1 MGVLKSKI
9 FRDIWSHKGRTL
21 QIVLIIGLS
30 AGAIGMIMST
40 RSVFIPG
47 MQDIWQSMNPAMINI
62 FTGYVSEDELYVL
75 KNVDGITE
83 IEGKSSTYI
92 EWRKGPD
99 EDWRQAGL
107 SARIDYENQILNRLD
122 LVNGQWPEEETL
134 AVGQDAEAFY
144 GISPG
149 EMIYIKLNDREMQ
162 VSLVGTVYDQL
173 VQPAFLGGMAQLYA
187 SRDLYEK
194 FVGPVGYNQI
204 LLSAAEYDEEE
215 IGLLADRFQEKL
227 KKQGYDS
234 GRLIEDP
241 NKHLF
246 QDQMDG
252 IFLVLTVL
260 GFFSLALGLLL
271 VYNTVNVLIAQQV
284 DQIGVMKAV
293 GARTWQILR
302 LYFVIV
308 LIYGFLALAVA
319 LPMAIFGSNAIMTW
333 LSTSLGAEASS
344 FDVSPSAIYLMVFLT
359 LVAPVMASLVP
370 IMVGARITVREAI
383 STYGLTTK
391 PGLLERMLN
400 KGRYISRLLLITIS
414 NTFRH
419 KRRVILI
426 EIGLVLSGIMFMTVV
441 AVQDSV
447 QYTISDVLL
456 SIMNAD
462 ITMVF
467 NQPQRMGY
475 IEELT
480 LARSDIKAVEMWGL
494 TSAEIRPAGQ
504 AESDD
509 DVGVQLFG
517 VPLPTQLYGARI
529 RSGRWLNP
537 TDTYAIVV
545 DQELAEDLEVGVGD
559 WVTVK
564 YEEHRERDWQIVG
577 LSFFPLISDIS
588 NVPRDVLM
596 HDLGFVGRGQA
607 VFIQTVDNS
616 PVNQMAV
623 AKDLR
628 EFYKSKGID
637 VNPVRGIFGV
647 GDTRAET
654 ASALIGQINFLLVLL
669 GIMAVVIGAVGSI
682 ALSGALSLSVME
694 RTREIGVMRAI
705 GASSW
710 TVFRLFIGE
719 GLILGW
725 LSWLIAL
732 PLSIPAGKLMVQAIG
747 TALQSELFYNFDA
760 RGTLI
765 WLGIIT
771 VLSIVASWLPARSA
785 TRISVR
791 ESLAY
796 Q

>member
-1 MGVLKSKI
+1 MGVLKSKV

-47 MQDIWQSMNPAMINI
+47 MQDIWRSMNPAMINI
-62 FTGYVSEDELYVL
+62 YTGYVSDDELYVL
-75 KNVDGITE
+75 KDIAGITE

-92 EWRKGPD
+92 EWRKSPE

-107 SARIDYENQILNRLD
+107 TTRPDYENQILNQLE
-122 LVNGQWPEEETL
+122 LVNGQWPEGETL
-134 AVGQDAEAFY
+134 AVGQDAESFF

-149 EMIYIKLNDREMQ
+149 ETITIKLNDREMQ

-187 SRDLYEK
+187 SSDLYEN
-194 FVGPVGYNQI
+194 FVGVYGYNQI
-204 LLSAAEYDEEE
+204 LLSAAVYDEEE
-215 IGLLADRFQEKL
+215 VGLLADNVQEKL
-227 KKQGYDS
+227 EKQGYDS

-252 IFLVLTVL
+252 VFLVLSVL

-302 LYFVIV
+302 LYFVMV

-319 LPMAIFGSNAIMTW
+319 LPMAVFGSNAIMTW
-333 LSTSLGAEASS
+333 LSTSFGAETFS
-344 FDVSPSAIYLMVFLT
+344 FEVSPSALYLMVFLT
-359 LVAPVMASLVP
+359 LVAPVLASLVP
-370 IMVGARITVREAI
+370 IFAGSRITVREAI
-383 STYGLTTK
+383 STYGLTIK

-400 KGRYISRLLLITIS
+400 SGRHISRLMLITIS

-426 EIGLVLSGIMFMTVV
+426 EIGLVLSGVMFMTVV
-441 AVQDSV
+441 AVQDSI

-467 NQPQRMGY
+467 NQPQRMEY

-504 AESDD
+504 EESDD
-509 DVGVQLFG
+509 AESVQLFG

-529 RSGRWLNP
+529 RAGRWLNP

-545 DQELAEDLEVGVGD
+545 DQELAEELDVGVGD
-559 WVTVK
+559 WVTIK
-564 YEEHRERDWQIVG
+564 IW
-577 LSFFPLISDIS
+577 
-588 NVPRDVLM
+588 
-596 HDLGFVGRGQA
+596 
-607 VFIQTVDNS
+607 
-616 PVNQMAV
+616 
-623 AKDLR
+623 
-628 EFYKSKGID
+628 
-637 VNPVRGIFGV
+637 
-647 GDTRAET
+647 
-654 ASALIGQINFLLVLL
+654 
-669 GIMAVVIGAVGSI
+669 
-682 ALSGALSLSVME
+682 
-694 RTREIGVMRAI
+694 
-705 GASSW
+705 GAS
-710 TVFRLFIGE
+710 
-719 GLILGW
+719 
-725 LSWLIAL
+725 
-732 PLSIPAGKLMVQAIG
+732 
-747 TALQSELFYNFDA
+747 
-760 RGTLI
+760 
-765 WLGIIT
+765 
-771 VLSIVASWLPARSA
+771 
-785 TRISVR
+785 
-791 ESLAY
+791 
-796 Q
+796 